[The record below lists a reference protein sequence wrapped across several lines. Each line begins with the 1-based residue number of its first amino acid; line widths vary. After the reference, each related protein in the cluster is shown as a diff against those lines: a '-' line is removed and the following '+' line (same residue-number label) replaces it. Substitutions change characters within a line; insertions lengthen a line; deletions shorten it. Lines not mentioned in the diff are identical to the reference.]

1 MEGSSRRSLVA
12 ARARLDELT
21 AVPPPGVTTRS
32 RHPVDLARLA
42 DDFDGVVDLL
52 DREPVVRRA
61 LADPGVPGSAR
72 SDLAARLLDQKIS
85 AEALDVLQ
93 VAVAGRWARPL
104 DLRRALSELGVEALL
119 AQAQRENVL
128 DDVEDELFRFGRILN
143 RTPELS
149 LALSAPAV
157 PVPTKQAL
165 VARLLDGKARPV
177 TARLIQRAVAER
189 HYGDLERRLEQLTV
203 IAAARRNR
211 LVAVVLTAVPLAGDQ
226 IYRLRTAISRYFG
239 RDVQLQVDVDPA
251 VLGGVVVRVGD
262 EVVDGSVSRRL
273 TDARRRLHR

>member
-1 MEGSSRRSLVA
+1 MDGSSRRSLVA

-21 AVPPPGVTTRS
+21 ALPPPGTTTRS
-32 RHPVDLARLA
+32 RYSVDLARLA

-52 DREPVVRRA
+52 DRELVLRRA
-61 LADPGVPGSAR
+61 LTDPGAPGSAR
-72 SDLAARLLDQKIS
+72 SDLAARLFEQKIS
-85 AEALDVLQ
+85 AEALEVLQ
-93 VAVAGRWARPL
+93 VAATGRWARSL
-104 DLRRALSELGVEALL
+104 DLQQALSELGVEVLL
-119 AQAQRENVL
+119 AQAQRDNAL

-149 LALSAPAV
+149 LALSAPAA
-157 PVPTKQAL
+157 PVAAKQAL
-165 VARLLDGKARPV
+165 VARLLDGKARPITV
-177 TARLIQRAVAER
+177 HLIQRAVTER
-189 HYGDLERRLEQLTV
+189 YHGDLERRLEQLTT

-262 EVVDGSVSRRL
+262 EVVDGSVLRRL
-273 TDARRRLHR
+273 TDARRRLLR